1 MNTTLLIVGLCFSFG
16 SVISLPGNWKNRQL
30 KNPNA
35 ADVDTCTNCKEIL
48 AGVIARLETVEG
60 VTMVE
65 QFLNNEICAYLSPYV
80 SYESCSSAVQALVPG
95 LLQYVVENADP
106 EVWCSMAHLCP
117 ETLTS
122 QFKTSTKSSVQTGD
136 DACTNCK
143 EVVAGFIVNLDTVEV
158 KESVERYIND
168 VVCSTLSA
176 YFLEEICTAEVRAL
190 IPEVLN
196 YIVENMDP
204 EEVCTVATLCP
215 EEVGEKP
222 SNTLFTNTFVQ
233 KDDDSCANC
242 KEIIAGV
249 IARLVTE
256 EGVCSSAVHPLA
268 PGLLRY
274 VVANAD
280 DNACTNCEEA
290 VASFIASFDTV
301 EVTDP
306 EDVCPLATLCPEK
319 SEDLL
324 LRKPFVQQGDNACTN
339 CKEVV
344 SGFIVSLDTDEAKCT
359 AEVRALI
366 PEVLNYIVE
375 NVDPEE
381 VCTLAT
387 LCPEKGVEKSADLLF
402 TNTVVQQDVDTC
414 TNCKEI
420 LAGVIA
426 RLETVE
432 GVTMVEQ
439 FLNNEICVYL
449 SPYVSYESCSS
460 AVQALVPGL
469 LQYVVENAGDDAC
482 TNCKEVVAGFIVN
495 LDTVE
500 VKCTAEVRALIQEVL
515 NYIVENL
522 DPEEVCTVA
531 TLCPEEVGE
540 KPSNTLFT
548 NTFVQKTHVLSS
560 EQ

>member
-1 MNTTLLIVGLCFSFG
+1 MNTTLLIAVLCVSFG
-16 SVISLPGNWKNRQL
+16 SVISLPGNWKDRQL

-122 QFKTSTKSSVQTGD
+122 QIKKATKSSVQTGD

-143 EVVAGFIVNLDTVEV
+143 EVVAGFIVSLDTAEV

-196 YIVENMDP
+196 YIVENVDP
-204 EEVCTVATLCP
+204 EEVCTLATLCP

-222 SNTLFTNTFVQ
+222 SNTLFSNTFVQ

-306 EDVCPLATLCPEK
+306 ENVCTLATLCPEK

-324 LRKPFVQQGDNACTN
+324 LRKPFVQQDGSDTCADCIAFFTDR
-339 CKEVV
+339 KEMTLER
-344 SGFIVSLDTDEAKCT
+344 IDK
-359 AEVRALI
+359 
-366 PEVLNYIVE
+366 
-375 NVDPEE
+375 EE
-381 VCTLAT
+381 VKMNKHCSSLEPSKMEE
-387 LCPEKGVEKSADLLF
+387 CKRKVE
-402 TNTVVQQDVDTC
+402 
-414 TNCKEI
+414 
-420 LAGVIA
+420 
-426 RLETVE
+426 
-432 GVTMVEQ
+432 
-439 FLNNEICVYL
+439 EICQEKKDKANSQRPNAICEAISFCQ
-449 SPYVSYESCSS
+449 SPE
-460 AVQALVPGL
+460 AV
-469 LQYVVENAGDDAC
+469 NK
-482 TNCKEVVAGFIVN
+482 N
-495 LDTVE
+495 
-500 VKCTAEVRALIQEVL
+500 
-515 NYIVENL
+515 
-522 DPEEVCTVA
+522 
-531 TLCPEEVGE
+531 
-540 KPSNTLFT
+540 KPIS
-548 NTFVQKTHVLSS
+548 KAR
-560 EQ
+560 